1 MGRTFRF
8 EDVAEALPELAT
20 DVDEVR
26 GVEDL
31 RVHSCVR
38 VEIVVR
44 VVVRIHAARF
54 VLHAQRLDEKSCAVK
69 HFSDIFSDI
78 FLAFT
83 LDNRPG
89 VKEKSVQK
97 RKIFLRKSLTRPNL
111 PEYNGVSQ
119 GDTPLPPRGGGG
131 SRCCA
136 KVLGT
141 LCAVFCFSIRKS
153 P

>member
-31 RVHSCVR
+31 RVHSSVR

-97 RKIFLRKSLTRPNL
+97 RKIFLQKKLDKVR
-111 PEYNGVSQ
+111 
-119 GDTPLPPRGGGG
+119 G
-131 SRCCA
+131 SR
-136 KVLGT
+136 V
-141 LCAVFCFSIRKS
+141 
-153 P
+153 